1 MRAELVM
8 YAGQAFDV
16 ASAMSMSDAR
26 SLLDSKTMEGWKKA
40 RDNQTAIFIGIN
52 NRLDSL
58 IRAR

>member
-26 SLLDSKTMEGWKKA
+26 SLLDSKTMDSWKKA

>member
-1 MRAELVM
+1 M
-8 YAGQAFDV
+8 YAGQPFDV

-26 SLLDSKTMEGWKKA
+26 SLLDSKTMDGWKKA